1 MKGPKLPELDT
12 TERRYLSDT
21 AHARLASPGIQR
33 YRSRGGG
40 GAGKVLAAAVML
52 AALVGAMVLLAA
64 RS

>member
-1 MKGPKLPELDT
+1 MKRPKLPELHT

-33 YRSRGGG
+33 FRRRG
-40 GAGKVLAAAVML
+40 GAGGKVVAAAALL
-52 AALVGAMVLLAA
+52 ALLIGAMVLLAS